1 MKRVWRW
8 LKWIALTLMTLA
20 AILAVAAF
28 LILRTD
34 WLREQIRQRIILEA
48 EKGTGGKVAIGRFDF
63 NPGTLEVTVD
73 GFELRGKEPDSD
85 PPLARVS
92 KILVKV
98 KVVSFLRKDAFL
110 EALSVEKPEVRILVF
125 PDGTTNIP
133 GPKIR
138 NPQGPSP
145 FERFVS
151 LSARNFNLR
160 NGTFEYDNKRVPID
174 LSAENLAVEFGW
186 ERDGPRYRGTVS
198 AAPFHLRW
206 PKVAPLDFDVKVRL
220 TMDKQGLQFQQ
231 ADIRDG
237 ESWVKATG
245 WMKDYRAP
253 KLDVDTHGSF
263 AMKRYAPAFRLPIS
277 PEGTTNFRGKFT
289 YADGQYLLA
298 GKMNGQRL
306 AVRQPDWQVTQAQV
320 SGDVRLMPDLVEV
333 KNLEA
338 LAAGGIFSGAAE
350 IKKWRDFVVKGAVRD
365 YSLDE
370 LQQIGRDH
378 RPVAWSALVSG
389 PVELSGAFAAQ
400 GVSGFRV
407 ATHLV
412 LEPGEGRVPLE
423 GVLRSRYQA
432 EGQLIAFDSSYLK
445 TPASR
450 LDFAGALG
458 GDLRVLFDTTDLND
472 FLPAMALFTTS
483 PPTELPLQLDG
494 GTAHFEGSV
503 LSPLTAPQVRGR
515 VALKNAVIEKRKL
528 DNIAAEIEAGASV
541 LTLRKLRFQQGAS
554 VIEGS
559 ANAEL
564 RNWRLATDSP
574 INADFELRQASIEE
588 LLKGR
593 ELAVALKGTASGPIT
608 IQGTLDDTRVKA
620 GLTLSKVQVDQEP
633 FERIRFDL
641 TYDPGLLEANN
652 GSTEH
657 AAGRFPF
664 RASYRHPPDQYDNG
678 TLQFEVSA
686 QNAALSSIESLR
698 RVRKELDGRADAKLS
713 GELQVRNGQPVLEAI
728 NGALALRQIAVN
740 KNVLGSMSLDAKT
753 HQQRISVQAKGD
765 LLKSPLSGQGE
776 WQLTGD
782 SNGLG
787 EIDLGMLKLTT
798 VGEILKIFGR
808 SGDLPLD
815 GQFRAGIVFSG
826 ALRKPQTMKAR
837 ANLTEMELRPKAEKG
852 QIGAQVVE
860 DLTLRNNGP
869 VIIEMDNKGFQIVQA
884 QLLGKETNLAA
895 SGSILMGARNA
906 WNLAFKGSLNL
917 GIFQNAVAGLRTS
930 GLAEVNAVVRGTI
943 EEPQLGGRAEVK
955 NANVT
960 HRDLPNSV
968 DRLNGIVVFDRN
980 RALLQNFTAQTGGG
994 ELKLGG
1000 FLTLGGAEEVVYRLN
1015 GQLER
1020 VRIRYP
1026 EGASTTVNA
1035 NLSLTGTSDQSLLG
1049 GTVTVLRSGFT
1060 PRTDFGSLLLQ
1071 PSKPVQ
1077 APTSSALL
1085 RGMQFD
1091 VHLVNAPNLQLE
1103 TSLTSGVQAELDLRV
1118 RGSPLKPV
1126 LLGTV
1131 SVTQGELN
1139 FFGTNYTITRGT
1151 VSFFNAA
1158 RIEPVLDLDFETVV
1172 RAVTVNMNVSGPVD
1186 KPNVTYRSDPPL
1198 QPSDIVALLTVGR
1211 TPTGSSVA
1219 TQTNVASTSSGIY
1232 AGTDTL
1238 LGQALSAG
1246 VGGRLQRF
1254 FGVSRVKIDPQLVG
1268 LDTTPQARL
1277 TIEQQISRA
1286 ITLTYVTNLTG
1297 ALQQLVRL
1305 QWDLQKN
1312 WSVIG
1317 VRDENGV
1324 IGADVL
1330 YRKRFK

>member
-1 MKRVWRW
+1 MRRVLRW
-8 LKWIALTLMTLA
+8 LKWMTLTLML
-20 AILAVAAF
+20 LVVAATVAVMV
-28 LILRTD
+28 ILRTD
-34 WLREQIRQRIILEA
+34 WLREKVRLRIILEA
-48 EKGTGGKVAIGRFDF
+48 EKATGGKVALEKFDF
-63 NPGTLEVTVD
+63 DPSTLQANVD
-73 GFELRGKEPDSD
+73 GFELRGKEPAGD
-85 PPLARVS
+85 PPLARVE
-92 KILVKV
+92 KIQVKV
-98 KVVSFLRKDAFL
+98 KVISFLRKDAYL
-110 EALSVEKPEVRILVF
+110 EGLFVEKPRIRIVVF
-125 PDGTTNIP
+125 PDGSTNIP
-133 GPKIR
+133 GPKVR
-138 NPQGPSP
+138 NPQAPSP

-151 LSARNFNLR
+151 LSVRQFRLR

-174 LSAENLAVEFGW
+174 LQAENLAVEFGW
-186 ERDGPRYRGTVS
+186 ERDGPRYRGNVS

-206 PKVAPLDFDVKVRL
+206 PKIAPLDFDVKVQL
-220 TMDKQGLQFQQ
+220 TMDKQGLQFQK

-237 ESWVKATG
+237 ASWIQATG

-253 KLDVDTHGSF
+253 KLDVDAKGEF

-277 PEGTTNFRGKFT
+277 PEGTTGFDGKFT
-289 YADGQYLLA
+289 YADGLYLLT
-298 GKMNGQRL
+298 GKMDGRDL
-306 AVRQPDWQVTQAQV
+306 AVREPAWQVTQARV
-320 SGDVRLMPDLVEV
+320 TGDVKLQPDLVEV
-333 KNLEA
+333 KNVEA
-338 LAAGGIFSGAAE
+338 HAAGGIFRGTAE
-350 IKKWRDFVVKGAVRD
+350 IRKWRDFLVRGAVRD
-365 YSLDE
+365 FSLDD
-370 LQQIGRDH
+370 LQAIEKQS
-378 RPVAWSALVSG
+378 RPVAWSATVSG
-389 PVELSGAFAAQ
+389 PVELSGAFAPN
-400 GVSGFRV
+400 GVTGFRV
-407 ATHLV
+407 ATHLA
-412 LEPGEGRVPLE
+412 LEPGEGRIPLE
-423 GVLRSRYQA
+423 GVVRSTYQA
-432 EGQLIAFDSSYLK
+432 EGQLIALESSFLK
-445 TPASR
+445 TPSTR
-450 LDFAGALG
+450 VDFTGALG
-458 GDLRVLFDTTDLND
+458 SDLRVLLDTTDLND
-472 FLPAMALFTTS
+472 FLPAMAMITPT
-483 PPTELPLQLDG
+483 PPRQLPMQLDG
-494 GTAHFEGSV
+494 GSAHFEGAVS
-503 LSPLTAPQVRGR
+503 SPLANPKVRGR
-515 VALKNAVIEKRKL
+515 VALKNAVIEKRKV
-528 DNIAAEIEAGASV
+528 DSVAAEIEASV
-541 LTLRKLRFQQGAS
+541 ADLVLQRVRFVQGAS
-554 VIEGS
+554 VIEGN
-559 ANAEL
+559 ARAEL
-564 RNWRLATDSP
+564 RNWRLTPHSGIA
-574 INADFELRQASIEE
+574 ADFELRQTSIEE
-588 LLKGR
+588 LLKDR
-593 ELAVALKGTASGPIT
+593 EMAVSLKGSASGPIAIT
-608 IQGTLDDTRVKA
+608 GTLNDPRIKA

-641 TYDPGLLEANN
+641 TYGPDLIEVANGEA
-652 GSTEH
+652 EH
-657 AAGRFPF
+657 AAGRIPF
-664 RASYRHPPDQYDNG
+664 RATYRHPPGEYDNG
-678 TLQFEVSA
+678 KLQFEVA
-686 QNAALSSIESLR
+686 VKNASLGLIDSVR
-698 RVRKELDGRADAKLS
+698 RVRADLDGRGDVRLT
-713 GELQVRNGQPVLEAI
+713 GELSVANGQPVIETI
-728 NGALALRQIAVN
+728 DGSVALRQIAVN
-740 KNVLGSMSLDAKT
+740 KSVLGSLALEAKT
-753 HQQRISVQAKGD
+753 QAQRISVVAAGD
-765 LLKSPLSGQGE
+765 LLKSPVRGHGE

-782 SNGLG
+782 AAGLG
-787 EIDLGMLKLTT
+787 EIDLGTLKLTT
-798 VGEILKIFGR
+798 VGEILKIFGG
-808 SGDLPLD
+808 SGELPLE
-815 GQFRAGIVFSG
+815 GQFSSGIVFSG
-826 ALRKPQTMKAR
+826 ALRKPQTLKAR
-837 ANLTEMELRPKAEKG
+837 ANLTQVELRPKSERG

-884 QLLGKETNLAA
+884 QLTGKETNLSA
-895 SGSILMGARNA
+895 SGSFLTGVRNA
-906 WNLAFKGSLNL
+906 WNLSFKGALNL
-917 GIFQNAVAGLRTS
+917 GIFENAVSGLRAS
-930 GLAEVNAVVRGTI
+930 GLAEVNAVVRGTM

-955 NANVT
+955 NANIT

-968 DRLNGIVVFDRN
+968 DKLNGIVVFDRN

-994 ELKLGG
+994 ELKLSG

-1015 GQLER
+1015 GILER

-1091 VHLVNAPNLQLE
+1091 VRLLNAPNLQLE

-1118 RGSPLKPV
+1118 RGSPMKPV

-1139 FFGTNYTITRGT
+1139 FFGTTYTITRGT

-1198 QPSDIVALLTVGR
+1198 QPSDIIALLAVGR
-1211 TPTGSSVA
+1211 TPTGSAVA
-1219 TQTNVASTSSGIY
+1219 TQTNVASATSGFY

-1254 FGVSRVKIDPQLVG
+1254 FGVSRVKIDPQLLG

-1297 ALQQLVRL
+1297 TLQQLVRL
-1305 QWDLQKN
+1305 QWDLKRN

>member
-1 MKRVWRW
+1 M
-8 LKWIALTLMTLA
+8 
-20 AILAVAAF
+20 
-28 LILRTD
+28 
-34 WLREQIRQRIILEA
+34 
-48 EKGTGGKVAIGRFDF
+48 
-63 NPGTLEVTVD
+63 
-73 GFELRGKEPDSD
+73 
-85 PPLARVS
+85 
-92 KILVKV
+92 
-98 KVVSFLRKDAFL
+98 
-110 EALSVEKPEVRILVF
+110 
-125 PDGTTNIP
+125 
-133 GPKIR
+133 
-138 NPQGPSP
+138 
-145 FERFVS
+145 
-151 LSARNFNLR
+151 
-160 NGTFEYDNKRVPID
+160 
-174 LSAENLAVEFGW
+174 
-186 ERDGPRYRGTVS
+186 
-198 AAPFHLRW
+198 
-206 PKVAPLDFDVKVRL
+206 
-220 TMDKQGLQFQQ
+220 
-231 ADIRDG
+231 
-237 ESWVKATG
+237 
-245 WMKDYRAP
+245 
-253 KLDVDTHGSF
+253 
-263 AMKRYAPAFRLPIS
+263 
-277 PEGTTNFRGKFT
+277 
-289 YADGQYLLA
+289 
-298 GKMNGQRL
+298 
-306 AVRQPDWQVTQAQV
+306 
-320 SGDVRLMPDLVEV
+320 
-333 KNLEA
+333 
-338 LAAGGIFSGAAE
+338 
-350 IKKWRDFVVKGAVRD
+350 
-365 YSLDE
+365 
-370 LQQIGRDH
+370 
-378 RPVAWSALVSG
+378 
-389 PVELSGAFAAQ
+389 
-400 GVSGFRV
+400 
-407 ATHLV
+407 
-412 LEPGEGRVPLE
+412 
-423 GVLRSRYQA
+423 
-432 EGQLIAFDSSYLK
+432 
-445 TPASR
+445 
-450 LDFAGALG
+450 
-458 GDLRVLFDTTDLND
+458 
-472 FLPAMALFTTS
+472 
-483 PPTELPLQLDG
+483 
-494 GTAHFEGSV
+494 
-503 LSPLTAPQVRGR
+503 SPLTAPQVRGKM
-515 VALKNAVIEKRKL
+515 ALKNAVIEKRKL
-528 DNIAAEIEAGASV
+528 DSVAAEIEAGASA

-554 VIEGS
+554 VIEGG
-559 ANAEL
+559 ANTVL
-564 RNWRLATDSP
+564 RNWRLSSDSP
-574 INADFELRQASIEE
+574 LNADFELRQASIEE
-588 LLKGR
+588 VLKGR
-593 ELAVALKGTASGPIT
+593 DLAVALKGTVSGPIT
-608 IQGTLDDTRVKA
+608 IQGTLDDPRVKA
-620 GLTLSKVQVDQEP
+620 GLTLTKVQIDQEP

-641 TYDPGLLEANN
+641 TFDPGLLEANN
-652 GSTEH
+652 GSAEH

-664 RASYRHPPDQYDNG
+664 RASYRHPPGQYDSG
-678 TLQFEVSA
+678 TLQFEVSG
-686 QNAALSSIESLR
+686 QNAILSAVESLR
-698 RVRKELDGRADAKLS
+698 RINKDLDGRADAKLS
-713 GELQVRNGQPVLEAI
+713 GELLVRNGQPVLEAI
-728 NGALALRQIAVN
+728 NGSLAVRQIAVN
-740 KNVLGSMSLDAKT
+740 KNILGSLALDAKT
-753 HQQRISVQAKGD
+753 YQQRISVQAKGD
-765 LLKSPLSGQGE
+765 LLKSPLTGQGE

-787 EIDLGMLKLTT
+787 EIDLGTLKLTT
-798 VGEILKIFGR
+798 VGEILKVFGR

-815 GQFRAGIVFSG
+815 GQFRGGIVFSG

-837 ANLTEMELRPKAEKG
+837 ANLTEMELRPKADKG

-869 VIIEMDNKGFQIVQA
+869 VIIEMDDRGFQIVQA
-884 QLLGKETNLAA
+884 QLLGKETNLTA
-895 SGSILMGARNA
+895 SGTIATSARNA
-906 WNLAFKGSLNL
+906 WNVSLKGALNL
-917 GIFQNAVAGLRTS
+917 GIFQNAISGLRTS

-955 NANVT
+955 NANLT
-960 HRDLPNSV
+960 HRDLPNSI

-980 RALLQNFTAQTGGG
+980 RALLQSFTAQTGGG
-994 ELKLGG
+994 EVKLGG
-1000 FLTLGGAEEVVYRLN
+1000 FLTLGGAEEIVYRLN

-1091 VHLVNAPNLQLE
+1091 VHLINAPNLQLE

-1131 SVTQGELN
+1131 SVTQGQLN
-1139 FFGTNYTITRGT
+1139 FFGTSYTITRGT

-1186 KPNVTYRSDPPL
+1186 KPNITYRSDPPL

-1238 LGQALSAG
+1238 LGNALSAG

-1312 WSVIG
+1312 WSIIG